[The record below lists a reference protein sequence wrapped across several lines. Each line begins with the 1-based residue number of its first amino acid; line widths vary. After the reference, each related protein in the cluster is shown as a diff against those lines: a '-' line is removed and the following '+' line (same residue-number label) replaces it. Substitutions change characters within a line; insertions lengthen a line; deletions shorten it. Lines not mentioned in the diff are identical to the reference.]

1 MKSSTETLSP
11 TRVKL
16 TIEVPFEEFKPDL
29 DKAYK
34 SIASQITVPGFRKGK
49 VPSAVID
56 QRVGRSTVLDDAL
69 NAALPGWYNEALQNE
84 TLQPL
89 GQPEI
94 DLTKFADGEDIEITA
109 ELDVRP
115 TIEIPDFSSIE
126 VEVDDIEVTD
136 EDVDEQVEALRERFA
151 THTEVDRPVADG
163 DSVTIDLSAAEKD
176 GTTIEE
182 AQADGL
188 PYVVGQKSMVEGL
201 DEALT
206 GLSKGESKTFS
217 TTLVGGD
224 QAGKEVVLTVTVTEI
239 KEQHLPEVDED
250 FVQMASEFDT
260 VDEFRADL
268 LERLTRGKRLEQAS
282 EARDLVV
289 QKLLDL
295 VEVPL
300 PDGLVENEVTAQRE
314 QIQQQLQMGGL
325 TFEGFL
331 EEQGQTA
338 EEFDAEVERG
348 IRDSI
353 VSQFVLDQIAEE
365 SEFGLDDQELSQHV
379 MRRAQES
386 GQDPNQYVQEI
397 MEQNRVPEMVGEVMR
412 GKALATIVEGVSAKD
427 KSGNVLELSK
437 LRSDGSFVEEDEDAE
452 EGDDAGDSDDAGES
466 SDEAKADD
474 D

>member
-94 DLTKFADGEDIEITA
+94 DLTKFVDGEDIEITA

-126 VEVDDIEVTD
+126 VEVDDIELTD
-136 EDVDEQVEALRERFA
+136 EDVDEQIEALRERFA
-151 THTEVDRPVADG
+151 TYTEVDRPVADG

-224 QAGKEVVLTVTVTEI
+224 QAGKEVDLTVTVTEI
-239 KEQHLPEVDED
+239 KEQHLPEVDEE

-268 LERLTRGKRLEQAS
+268 VERLTRGKRLEQAS

-300 PDGLVENEVTAQRE
+300 PDGMVENEVSAQRE
-314 QIQQQLQMGGL
+314 QIQQQLQMAGL
-325 TFEGFL
+325 TFEGYL

-338 EEFDAEVERG
+338 EDFDAEMERG

-437 LRSDGSFVEEDEDAE
+437 LRSDGSFVEEDEDAD
-452 EGDDAGDSDDAGES
+452 EGDDASDSSDAGES